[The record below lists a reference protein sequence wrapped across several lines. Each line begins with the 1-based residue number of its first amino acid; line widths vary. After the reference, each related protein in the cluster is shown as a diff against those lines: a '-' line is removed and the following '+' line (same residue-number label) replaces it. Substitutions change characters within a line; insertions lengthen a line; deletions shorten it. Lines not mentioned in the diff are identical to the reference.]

1 MNKIKTIIIKSLKY
15 SGKTIVKLLLM
26 LPFML
31 LKIFLIFKKLINN
44 VVFKPFICFMNR
56 FRNKKTILVTG
67 YVHENNLKFL
77 WERVYRI
84 RGVYD
89 RSKATYESND
99 YKFIV
104 YLGLESGNFDK
115 NQFRET
121 CRSIKRL
128 TAIIFCENL
137 NPRSNSLK
145 GNLEEL
151 RFSFEADELREK
163 LYVFFTFGT
172 STKASTL
179 EKLTEDVLDFN
190 EMFKMLNI

>member
-77 WERVYRI
+77 LERVYKI
-84 RGVYD
+84 REVYD
-89 RSKATYESND
+89 RSQATYESND
-99 YKFIV
+99 Y
-104 YLGLESGNFDK
+104 
-115 NQFRET
+115 
-121 CRSIKRL
+121 
-128 TAIIFCENL
+128 
-137 NPRSNSLK
+137 
-145 GNLEEL
+145 
-151 RFSFEADELREK
+151 
-163 LYVFFTFGT
+163 
-172 STKASTL
+172 
-179 EKLTEDVLDFN
+179 
-190 EMFKMLNI
+190 